1 MLKKSSLTSI
11 ITVMQQQF
19 KRYQSIFGLI
29 IGTVLISGQL
39 SVLANSTKTDQ
50 QLAQNNSD
58 LCRRVFEQQGLVVH
72 ERPTPNSPRVGGVAY
87 QSEVELKAD
96 FEGIRGPGGR
106 TWVEITAPV
115 AGFISNG
122 YPGGR
127 SNLTLCS
134 DEVMSDPQPQ
144 PTGSLCRRLDRKLTP
159 KGLIVRAKPSR
170 FSRQLGGVGVSQELY
185 LVEGY
190 QLIPDPNGEPRN
202 WVEIESPVAGFIS
215 GDALL
220 PCR

>member
-1 MLKKSSLTSI
+1 MKKPL
-11 ITVMQQQF
+11 QQ
-19 KRYQSIFGLI
+19 YQSIVGLI
-29 IGTVLISGQL
+29 LTTILMAGQAEVFA
-39 SVLANSTKTDQ
+39 SPKPSDQ
-50 QLAQNNSD
+50 QLAQDNSD

-72 ERPTPNSPRVGGVAY
+72 ERPTPNSPRVGGVAHRS
-87 QSEVELKAD
+87 QVQLKAD

-134 DEVMSDPQPQ
+134 DEAMSDPQPQ
-144 PTGSLCRRLDRKLTP
+144 ATASLCRRLNRELTP

-170 FSRQLGGVGVSQELY
+170 FSGQLGGVGVSQELY

-202 WVEIESPVAGFIS
+202 WVEIESPIAGFIS

>member
-1 MLKKSSLTSI
+1 
-11 ITVMQQQF
+11 MQQQF

-29 IGTVLISGQL
+29 IGTVLLGGQG
-39 SVLANSTKTDQ
+39 SVFANPMRNNQ
-50 QLAQNNSD
+50 QLAQNNSN

-72 ERPTPNSPRVGGVAY
+72 QRPTPNSPRVGGVAHR
-87 QSEVELKAD
+87 SEVALKAD

-134 DEVMSDPQPQ
+134 DEVVSDSPSQ
-144 PTGSLCRRLDRKLTP
+144 PTGSLCRRLNRELTP
-159 KGLIVRAKPSR
+159 KGLIVRARPSR
-170 FSRQLGGVGVSQELY
+170 FSRQVGGVVVGQRLY

-190 QLIPDPNGEPRN
+190 QFIRDPDGEPRN
-202 WVEIESPVAGFIS
+202 WVEIERPVAGFIS

-220 PCR
+220 ACR

>member
-1 MLKKSSLTSI
+1 MKGQVQWHRAMI
-11 ITVMQQQF
+11 
-19 KRYQSIFGLI
+19 GLI
-29 IGTVLISGQL
+29 VGLVSLMGGQPG
-39 SVLANSTKTDQ
+39 VRADQKTIPQ
-50 QLAQNNSD
+50 QLAQADSD
-58 LCRRVFEQQGLVVH
+58 LCRRVFEQRGLVVH

-87 QSEVELKAD
+87 RSEVQLKAD

-106 TWVEITAPV
+106 TWVEITEPV

-134 DEVMSDPQPQ
+134 DTSLPDPQPQ
-144 PTGSLCRRLDRKLTP
+144 PTASLCRRLDRKRTP
-159 KGLIVRAKPSR
+159 KGLVVRAKPSR
-170 FSRQLGGVGVSQELY
+170 FSPQVGGVGVSQERY
-185 LVEGY
+185 LVEDY
-190 QLIPDPNGEPRN
+190 QFIPDPDGESRN
-202 WVEIESPVAGFIS
+202 WVEIEAPVAGFIS

>member
-1 MLKKSSLTSI
+1 MKKPL
-11 ITVMQQQF
+11 Q
-19 KRYQSIFGLI
+19 RYQLIVGLI
-29 IGTVLISGQL
+29 LGTVLMGGAAE
-39 SVLANSTKTDQ
+39 VLAGSQQLRQ

-72 ERPTPNSPRVGGVAY
+72 QRPTPNSPRVGGVGY
-87 QSEVELKAD
+87 QSEVALTAD

-134 DEVMSDPQPQ
+134 DEAVSDPQPQ
-144 PTGSLCRRLDRKLTP
+144 PTGSLCRRLDGELTP
-159 KGLIVRAKPSR
+159 KGLVVRARPSR
-170 FSRQLGGVGVSQELY
+170 FSRQVGGVVVGQKLY
-185 LVEGY
+185 LVEDY
-190 QLIPDPNGEPRN
+190 QFIADPDGEPRN
-202 WVEIESPVAGFIS
+202 WVEIELPVAGFIS

-220 PCR
+220 ACR

>member
-1 MLKKSSLTSI
+1 
-11 ITVMQQQF
+11 MQQQF

-29 IGTVLISGQL
+29 IGTVFMGGQL
-39 SVLANSTKTDQ
+39 GVWANPLRTDQ
-50 QLAQNNSD
+50 QLAQSNSD
-58 LCRRVFEQQGLVVH
+58 LCRRVFEQQGLVVN

-87 QSEVELKAD
+87 RSEVELQRD

-106 TWVEITAPV
+106 TWVEITKPV

-134 DEVMSDPQPQ
+134 DADLPGSQPQ
-144 PTGSLCRRLDRKLTP
+144 PTASLCRRLNRELTP
-159 KGLIVRAKPSR
+159 KGLVVRARPSR
-170 FSRQLGGVGVSQELY
+170 FSRQVGGVVVGQKLY

-190 QLIPDPNGEPRN
+190 QLIRDPDGEPRN
-202 WVEIESPVAGFIS
+202 WVEIESPVAGFVS

-220 PCR
+220 RCR

>member
-1 MLKKSSLTSI
+1 MKGQVQWTTAIL
-11 ITVMQQQF
+11 
-19 KRYQSIFGLI
+19 GLI
-29 IGTVLISGQL
+29 VGTVVIGGQAA
-39 SVLANSTKTDQ
+39 VFANSNTTPK
-50 QLAQNNSD
+50 QLAQADSD
-58 LCRRVFEQQGLVVH
+58 LCRRVFEQRGLVVH

-87 QSEVELKAD
+87 RSEVQLKTD

-106 TWVEITAPV
+106 TWVEITEPV

-134 DEVMSDPQPQ
+134 DTALPDRDPPPQ
-144 PTGSLCRRLDRKLTP
+144 PTASLCRRLDRKRTP
-159 KGLIVRAKPSR
+159 KGLVVRAKPSR
-170 FSRQLGGVGVSQELY
+170 FSPQVGGVGVSQELY
-185 LVEGY
+185 LVEDY
-190 QLIPDPNGEPRN
+190 QFIPDPDGEPRN
-202 WVEIESPVAGFIS
+202 WVEIEAPVAGFIS